1 MVSGKHHENST
12 ILCKNMAEFHACHG
26 SLVFLSNENRSARR
40 RSSAAEFNNGL
51 IFSKNPLRDNE
62 LFEVRL
68 DRKIG
73 NWSGSWAIGVT
84 SGDPSVMEIPS
95 SSTGLKNGSWIM
107 SGMTILKDGSSFVEE
122 YGQDLDELKEGD
134 RVGVERKA
142 HGSLHFFVNGVD
154 LGVAATNIPQNVFAV
169 VDLYGRCVEISIY
182 KPYNRVSG
190 K

>member
-1 MVSGKHHENST
+1 
-12 ILCKNMAEFHACHG
+12 MAEFHRCHG
-26 SLVFLSNENRSARR
+26 SLVFLSNENRTARR

-51 IFSKNPLRDNE
+51 TFSNLPLKENE
-62 LFEVRL
+62 IFEVRL

-84 SGDPSVMEIPS
+84 VGDPSCMEIPS
-95 SSTGLKNGSWIM
+95 SSAGLKNGSWIM
-107 SGMTILKDGSSFVEE
+107 SGRTILKDASSFVED

-134 RVGVERKA
+134 RVGVERKID
-142 HGSLHFFVNGVD
+142 GSLHFFVNGVD
-154 LGVAATNIPQNVFAV
+154 MGVAATNIPQKVHAV

-182 KPYNRVSG
+182 KPYDSATG

>member
-1 MVSGKHHENST
+1 
-12 ILCKNMAEFHACHG
+12 MAEFHQCHG
-26 SLVFLSNENRSARR
+26 SLVFLSNENRTARR

-51 IFSKNPLRDNE
+51 IFSKKPLRDNE
-62 LFEVRL
+62 IFEVRL

-84 SGDPSVMEIPS
+84 SGDPSGMEIPS

-107 SGMTILKDGSSFVEE
+107 SGMSILKDGSSFVDE

-134 RVGVERKA
+134 RVGVQRTVN
-142 HGSLHFFVNGVD
+142 GSLHFFVNGVD
-154 LGVAATNIPQNVFAV
+154 LGVAATNIPQTVHAV

-182 KPYNRVSG
+182 RPYNSVSG

>member
-1 MVSGKHHENST
+1 
-12 ILCKNMAEFHACHG
+12 MAEFHPCHG

-84 SGDPSVMEIPS
+84 TGDPSVMEIPS

-107 SGMTILKDGSSFVEE
+107 SGMSILKDGSSFVEE

-134 RVGVERKA
+134 RVGVERKT

-182 KPYNRVSG
+182 KPYNRLSG
-190 K
+190 KQL

>member
-1 MVSGKHHENST
+1 
-12 ILCKNMAEFHACHG
+12 MAEFHECHG
-26 SLVFLSNENRSARR
+26 TLVFLSNGNRSARR

-51 IFSKNPLRDNE
+51 IFSKSPMKDNE
-62 LFEVRL
+62 RFEVRL

-84 SGDPSVMEIPS
+84 AGDPSVMEIPS
-95 SSTGLKNGSWIM
+95 SSTGLKNGSWVM
-107 SGMTILKDGSSFVEE
+107 SGMSILKDGSSFVEE

-134 RVGVERKA
+134 RIGVERTA

-154 LGVAATNIPQNVFAV
+154 LGVATTDIPQNVFAV

-182 KPYNRVSG
+182 KPFNRVSG